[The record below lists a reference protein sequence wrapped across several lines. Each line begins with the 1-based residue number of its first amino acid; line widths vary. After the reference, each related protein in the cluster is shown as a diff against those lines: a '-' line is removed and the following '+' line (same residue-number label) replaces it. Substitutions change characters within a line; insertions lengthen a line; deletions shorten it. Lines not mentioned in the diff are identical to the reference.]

1 MVQMNKFIKSQ
12 TVMIMIAFFTIVRSI
27 YLICLTVFIFKN
39 SNFRLVFVLV
49 IVFVIFENYCILS
62 CLVKKK
68 KKIIVEIELTL
79 ICFFYVFSFGY
90 SFAYMLKNSMPHY
103 YINMIVSVL
112 YVLCIEI
119 FKILY
124 MKTEIPSS
132 KE

>member
-1 MVQMNKFIKSQ
+1 MNKFIKSQ

-39 SNFRLVFVLV
+39 SNFRLAFVLV

-90 SFAYMLKNSMPHY
+90 SFAYMLKNSIPHY
-103 YINMIVSVL
+103 CQGKPPARAGGLRKFYSCGNV
-112 YVLCIEI
+112 
-119 FKILY
+119 
-124 MKTEIPSS
+124 
-132 KE
+132 

>member
-1 MVQMNKFIKSQ
+1 MNKFIKSQ

-39 SNFRLVFVLV
+39 SNFRLAFVLV
-49 IVFVIFENYCILS
+49 IVFV
-62 CLVKKK
+62 
-68 KKIIVEIELTL
+68 VEIELTL

-90 SFAYMLKNSMPHY
+90 SLGYTVKNNFPHY

-124 MKTEIPSS
+124 MKTRVPYSE
-132 KE
+132 E

>member
-1 MVQMNKFIKSQ
+1 MNKFIKSQ

-27 YLICLTVFIFKN
+27 YLICVSVFVLKN
-39 SNFRLVFVLV
+39 YNFRLDFVLL
-49 IVFVIFENYCILS
+49 ILFIIFENYCILS
-62 CLVKKK
+62 CLVKTK

-90 SFAYMLKNSMPHY
+90 TVKNNFPHY

-112 YVLCIEI
+112 YVFCIEI

-124 MKTEIPSS
+124 MKTRVPYSE
-132 KE
+132 E

>member
-1 MVQMNKFIKSQ
+1 MNKFIKSQ

-39 SNFRLVFVLV
+39 SNFRLAFVLV
-49 IVFVIFENYCILS
+49 IAFVIFENYCILS

-79 ICFFYVFSFGY
+79 ICFFYVFSF
-90 SFAYMLKNSMPHY
+90 AYMLKNSMPHY

-124 MKTEIPSS
+124 MKTRVPYSE
-132 KE
+132 E